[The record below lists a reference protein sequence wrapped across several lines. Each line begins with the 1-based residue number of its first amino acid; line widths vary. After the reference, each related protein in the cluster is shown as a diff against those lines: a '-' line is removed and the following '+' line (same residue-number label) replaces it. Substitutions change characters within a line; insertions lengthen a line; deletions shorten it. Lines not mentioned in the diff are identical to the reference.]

1 MNYGKKGARDRQKKL
16 SKTSRKV
23 KSKCTVTAFNIVI
36 ICLLV
41 SLVAI
46 ACTGIGIIKGII
58 DTAPDISSINVMPSG
73 YSTSVYDNNGTEI
86 ETLVASGANRVYATI
101 DEIPVNL
108 QNAFVDIED
117 TRFYEHNGV
126 DIKGI
131 ARAFVLGV
139 KNGGHFSQGAS
150 TITQQLLK
158 NAVFNVGADE
168 STFAES
174 LKRKIQEQY
183 LALQLEKQMDKSEI
197 LEYYLNIINLGNN
210 TLGVQAASNS
220 YFGKSV
226 SELSLSECAVIAA
239 ITQNPSKYN
248 PIRHPDNNKERRL
261 EVLDKMKKKGDITQ
275 AEYDEAIADS
285 DAVYER
291 IGAVSVD
298 NEETSYYTYFV
309 DELTQQVVD
318 DLVTLKGYTENE
330 AYNLVY
336 RGGLSIYTT
345 QDSTIQAIAD
355 EEFNNPENFNNV
367 EYYSIS
373 YRLSTK
379 DSSGN
384 INNYSEQNLKV
395 YFQNE
400 LGQAAYKLIY
410 DSEEEALA
418 DVETFKAA
426 MLANGEEN
434 LGESLSYTLQPQAS
448 MTIMDPYTGEV
459 KAIVGGRGEKLGS
472 LTLNRATDTTRQP
485 GSTFKPLSV
494 YSAALDSAGMSLASV
509 IDEAPFYYKDGKPV
523 ASWDGAYKGL
533 MDIRYAIAWSRNIP
547 AVKLMTELT
556 PKLGFDYLL
565 KYGFTTLVSADEPIG
580 TSHDVVQAL
589 PLGGITK
596 GVTNLELTAAYAAIA
611 NNGTYTKPKFYTK
624 ILDHDGNVLID
635 NTEPETH
642 TVIKESTAWLLT
654 SALESV
660 VNNGTGGRAAVSGQH
675 VAGKTGTTSSSYD
688 LWFSGYTPYYAG
700 SVWLGYDD
708 TSTLPNSWVSVAA
721 STWSKVMTRIH
732 EGLPTKEFEKPDDIV
747 SVQICSQSGL
757 LPVEGLC
764 DCDPR
769 GSCIKT
775 EYFTK
780 DTVPTEYCN
789 THVKVTVCEESGLP
803 ATDTCP
809 NKVERIFIQK
819 EGGKN
824 DSTADAEY
832 VLPDDYLSQTCNLH
846 GGTAAPGTTT
856 PEATTAAGETK
867 PGTENTTKPNDT
879 TKPSTDTTKPN
890 NSTEETTTK
899 SPEETSASDNDN
911 NNGSN
916 NTNGGVN
923 SGGDTNKSDDK
934 VNE

>member
-1 MNYGKKGARDRQKKL
+1 MNYGKKGAKDKQKSVNKTSKKL
-16 SKTSRKV
+16 

-36 ICLLV
+36 ICLLL

-46 ACTGIGIIKGII
+46 ACTGFGIIKGVI
-58 DTAPDISSINVMPSG
+58 DTAPDISSISVVPSG
-73 YSTSVYDNNGTEI
+73 YSTSVYDNAGNEI
-86 ETLVASGANRVYATI
+86 QTLVASGANRVYATI
-101 DEIPVNL
+101 DEIPTNL
-108 QNAFVDIED
+108 QNAFIDIED
-117 TRFYEHNGV
+117 SRFYDHNGI

-131 ARAFVLGV
+131 GRAFVVGL
-139 KNGGHFSQGAS
+139 KAGGKFSEGAS

-158 NAVFNVGADE
+158 NAVFNVGANE
-168 STFAES
+168 SNFAES

-183 LALQLEKQMDKSEI
+183 LAIELEKKMDKSEI
-197 LEYYLNIINLGNN
+197 LECYLNIINLGNN

-226 SELSLSECAVIAA
+226 SDLTLSECAVIAA

-248 PIRHPDNNKERRL
+248 PITHPENNADKRL
-261 EVLDKMKKKGDITQ
+261 IVLDYMKEAGHITQ
-275 AEYDEAIADS
+275 AEYDEAIADT

-291 IGAVSVD
+291 IGAVSID
-298 NEETSYYTYFV
+298 NEDTSYYTYFV
-309 DELTQQVVD
+309 DELTGQVID
-318 DLVTLKGYTENE
+318 DLVTIKGYTENE

-336 RGGLSIYTT
+336 RGGLSIYST

-395 YFQNE
+395 YFQNT

-410 DSEEEALA
+410 NSQEEALN
-418 DVETFKAA
+418 DVEIFKAA

-434 LGESLSYTLQPQAS
+434 IGESLAYTLQPQAS
-448 MTIMDPYTGEV
+448 MTILDPYTGEV

-494 YSAALDSAGMSLASV
+494 YTAALDSAGMSLASV

-523 ASWDGAYKGL
+523 ASWDGQYKGL

-547 AVKLMTELT
+547 AVELMTELT
-556 PKLGFDYLL
+556 PQLGFDYLL

-580 TSHDVVQAL
+580 TNHDVVQAL

-596 GVTNLELTAAYAAIA
+596 GVTNLELTAAYGTIA
-611 NNGTYTKPKFYTK
+611 NKGTYVKPKLYTK

-635 NTEPETH
+635 NTEAESH

-660 VNNGTGGRAAVSGQH
+660 ITNGTGGRAAVSGQV

-708 TSTLPNSWVSVAA
+708 TATLPSSWTSVAA
-721 STWSKVMTRIH
+721 SVWSKVMTRVH
-732 EGLPTKEFEKPDDIV
+732 ADLPYKDFEMPDDIV
-747 SVQICSQSGL
+747 AVQVCSQSGL

-769 GSCIKT
+769 GSCVRT
-775 EYFTK
+775 EYFSK
-780 DTVPTEYCN
+780 GTVPTEYCT
-789 THVKVTVCEESGLP
+789 THVKVNICADSNLL

-809 NKVERIFIQK
+809 NKSEQIFIQK
-819 EGGKN
+819 ENGKN
-824 DSTADAEY
+824 EAVADSEY
-832 VLPDDYLSQTCNLH
+832 VLPTDFLSQTCNIH
-846 GGTAAPGTTT
+846 SGEGASNPQESESGESQT
-856 PEATTAAGETK
+856 PSKEQTSTSAN
-867 PGTENTTKPNDT
+867 ENTTKPTENT
-879 TKPSTDTTKPN
+879 SKPSN
-890 NSTEETTTK
+890 NNQSTENVT
-899 SPEETSASDNDN
+899 SPSEDENESEASSEDIDNEES
-911 NNGSN
+911 
-916 NTNGGVN
+916 
-923 SGGDTNKSDDK
+923 
-934 VNE
+934 E

>member
-1 MNYGKKGARDRQKKL
+1 MNYGKKGAKDKQKSVNKTSKKL
-16 SKTSRKV
+16 

-36 ICLLV
+36 ICLLL

-46 ACTGIGIIKGII
+46 ACTGFGIIKGVI
-58 DTAPDISSINVMPSG
+58 DTAPDISSISVVPSG
-73 YSTSVYDNNGTEI
+73 YSTSVYDNAGNEI
-86 ETLVASGANRVYATI
+86 QTLVASGANRVYATI
-101 DEIPVNL
+101 DEIPTNL
-108 QNAFVDIED
+108 QNAFIDIED
-117 TRFYEHNGV
+117 SRFYEHNGI

-131 ARAFVLGV
+131 GRAFVVGL
-139 KNGGHFSQGAS
+139 KAGGKFSEGAS

-158 NAVFNVGADE
+158 NAVFNVGANE
-168 STFAES
+168 SNFAES

-183 LALQLEKQMDKSEI
+183 LAIELEKKMDKSEI
-197 LEYYLNIINLGNN
+197 LECYLNIINLGNN

-226 SELSLSECAVIAA
+226 SDLTLSECAVIAA

-248 PIRHPDNNKERRL
+248 PITHPENNADKRL
-261 EVLDKMKKKGDITQ
+261 IVLDYMKEAGHITQ
-275 AEYDEAIADS
+275 AEYDEAIADT

-291 IGAVSVD
+291 IGAVSID
-298 NEETSYYTYFV
+298 NEDTSYYTYFV
-309 DELTQQVVD
+309 DELTGQVID
-318 DLVTLKGYTENE
+318 DLVTIKGYTENE

-336 RGGLSIYTT
+336 RGGLSIYST

-395 YFQNE
+395 YFQNT

-410 DSEEEALA
+410 NSQEEALN
-418 DVETFKAA
+418 DVEIFKAA

-434 LGESLSYTLQPQAS
+434 IGESLAYTLQPQAS
-448 MTIMDPYTGEV
+448 MTILDPYTGEV

-494 YSAALDSAGMSLASV
+494 YTAALDSAGMSLASV

-523 ASWDGAYKGL
+523 ASWDGQYKGL

-547 AVKLMTELT
+547 AVELMTELT
-556 PKLGFDYLL
+556 PQLGFDYLL

-580 TSHDVVQAL
+580 TNHDVVQAL

-596 GVTNLELTAAYAAIA
+596 GVTNLELTAAYGTIA
-611 NNGTYTKPKFYTK
+611 NKGTYVKPKLYTK

-635 NTEPETH
+635 NTEAESH

-660 VNNGTGGRAAVSGQH
+660 ITNGTGGRAAVSGQV

-708 TSTLPNSWVSVAA
+708 TATLPSSWTSVAA
-721 STWSKVMTRIH
+721 SVWSKVMTRVH
-732 EGLPTKEFEKPDDIV
+732 ADLPYKDFEMPDDIV
-747 SVQICSQSGL
+747 AVQVCSQSGL

-769 GSCIKT
+769 GSCVRT
-775 EYFTK
+775 EYFSK
-780 DTVPTEYCN
+780 GTVPTEYCT
-789 THVKVTVCEESGLP
+789 THVKVNICADSNLL

-809 NKVERIFIQK
+809 NKSEQIFIQK
-819 EGGKN
+819 ENGKN
-824 DSTADAEY
+824 EAVADSEY
-832 VLPDDYLSQTCNLH
+832 VLPTDFLSQTCNIH
-846 GGTAAPGTTT
+846 NGEGASNPQESESGESQT
-856 PEATTAAGETK
+856 PTK
-867 PGTENTTKPNDT
+867 EQTSTSANENTTKPTENT
-879 TKPSTDTTKPN
+879 SKPSN
-890 NSTEETTTK
+890 NNQSTENVT
-899 SPEETSASDNDN
+899 SPSEDENESEASSEDIDNEES
-911 NNGSN
+911 
-916 NTNGGVN
+916 
-923 SGGDTNKSDDK
+923 
-934 VNE
+934 E

>member
-1 MNYGKKGARDRQKKL
+1 MNYGKKGAKDKQKSVNKTSKKL
-16 SKTSRKV
+16 

-36 ICLLV
+36 ICLLI

-46 ACTGIGIIKGII
+46 ACTGFGIIKGII
-58 DTAPDISSINVMPSG
+58 DTAPDISSINVVPSG
-73 YSTSVYDNNGTEI
+73 YSTSVYDNAGNEI
-86 ETLVASGANRVYATI
+86 QTLVASGANRVYATI
-101 DEIPVNL
+101 DEIPTHL
-108 QNAFVDIED
+108 QNAFIDIED
-117 TRFYEHNGV
+117 DRFYEHNGI

-131 ARAFVLGV
+131 GRAFVTGL
-139 KNGGHFSQGAS
+139 KNGGHFTEGAS

-158 NAVFNVGADE
+158 NAVFNVGANE
-168 STFAES
+168 SNFAES

-183 LALQLEKQMDKSEI
+183 LAIELEKQMDKSEI
-197 LEYYLNIINLGNN
+197 LEYYLNIINLSNN

-220 YFGKSV
+220 YFGKPV
-226 SELSLSECAVIAA
+226 SDLTLSECTVIAA
-239 ITQNPSKYN
+239 ITQNPSKFN
-248 PIRHPDNNKERRL
+248 PIRHPDNNADRRL
-261 EVLDKMKKKGDITQ
+261 KILNKMKEKGHITQ
-275 AEYDEAIADS
+275 AEYDEAIADT

-291 IGAVSVD
+291 IGAVSID

-309 DELTQQVVD
+309 DELTGQVID
-318 DLVTLKGYTENE
+318 DLVTIKGYTENE

-355 EEFNNPENFNNV
+355 EEFNNPANFNNV

-379 DSSGN
+379 DSAGN
-384 INNYSEQNLKV
+384 VNNYSEQNLKV
-395 YFQNE
+395 YFQNK

-410 DSEEEALA
+410 NTQEEALA
-418 DVETFKAA
+418 DVEIFKAA

-448 MTIMDPYTGEV
+448 MTIIDPYTGEV

-509 IDEAPFYYKDGKPV
+509 VDEAPFYYKDGKPV
-523 ASWDGAYKGL
+523 ASWDSQYKGL

-547 AVKLMTELT
+547 AVELMTELT
-556 PKLGFDYLL
+556 PQLGFDYLL

-580 TSHDVVQAL
+580 TNHDVVQAL

-611 NNGTYTKPKFYTK
+611 NKGTYIKPKLYTK

-635 NTEPETH
+635 NTESESH

-660 VNNGTGGRAAVSGQH
+660 ITNGTGGRASVSGQV

-708 TSTLPNSWVSVAA
+708 TATLPGSWVSVAA

-732 EGLPTKEFEKPDDIV
+732 EDLPYKDFEMPDDIV
-747 SVQICSQSGL
+747 AVQVCSQSGL

-769 GSCIKT
+769 GSCIRT
-775 EYFTK
+775 EYFAK
-780 DTVPTEYCN
+780 GTVPTEHCT
-789 THVKVTVCEESGLP
+789 THVKVNICADTNLP

-809 NKVERIFIQK
+809 NKSEQIFIQK
-819 EGGKN
+819 EKGKN
-824 DSTADAEY
+824 DAVADSEY
-832 VLPDDYLSQTCNLH
+832 VLPTDFLSQTCNVH
-846 GGTAAPGTTT
+846 GGEGASQPQTN
-856 PEATTAAGETK
+856 ENGETQTSNK
-867 PGTENTTKPNDT
+867 EPSSPSSSENTTKPSENT
-879 TKPSTDTTKPN
+879 SKPSTEPSSENTSKPSEEESSNESSGENSTN
-890 NSTEETTTK
+890 NS
-899 SPEETSASDNDN
+899 
-911 NNGSN
+911 
-916 NTNGGVN
+916 
-923 SGGDTNKSDDK
+923 DK
-934 VNE
+934 QESE